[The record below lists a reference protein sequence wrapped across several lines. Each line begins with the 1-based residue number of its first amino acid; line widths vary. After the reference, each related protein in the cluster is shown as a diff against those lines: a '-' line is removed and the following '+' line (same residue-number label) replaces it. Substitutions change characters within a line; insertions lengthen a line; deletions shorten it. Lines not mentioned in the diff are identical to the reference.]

1 MEDLRQSSIHEIN
14 QMDARQFEE
23 YLSLLYQSFGY
34 QAEVTKSSG
43 DFRAYLIL
51 TNNNETIIVQAK
63 HYYS

>member
-1 MEDLRQSSIHEIN
+1 
-14 QMDARQFEE
+14 MDARQFEE